1 VTVVALVSA
10 VAGTFMLPGS
20 GATASSLVPGGTGV
34 RPAARV
40 VRLSAPRTGT
50 SLPGFVL
57 KSVTARRTAKP
68 AYSGDI
74 VYPRVT
80 GVSKSAASRINARIV
95 SYVDGTATSFKHEVL
110 RTAHIQLPPGS
121 GPSALIGSVNTE
133 FDSGRIV
140 TVSLSEYTYFA
151 GAAHGITTDTTLNF
165 DAVTGSRYR
174 LADLF
179 TPSAKWLVALSG
191 ASRRALP
198 RLVGSLSNTEWID
211 SGTVPRPANFAV
223 WSLTPW
229 GLQITFGDYQV
240 AAYAAGMPLVVIP
253 YAQLAKLARPGGP
266 IALAAGEAAA
276 ATAGPL
282 RMPLLPEIS
291 EPATGECHSPV
302 SFLQGLPGPLRCSDG
317 RINVTT
323 WDIYT
328 QFVDG
333 DGSGGLRVLTL
344 GTRPS
349 VATVRAVMCADLGS
363 GPYQDRGGELQAEHL
378 AAIYHGWRFPVS
390 PTVGFPGYCHRA
402 K

>member
-1 VTVVALVSA
+1 VTVVALVLA

-20 GATASSLVPGGTGV
+20 GATASSLVPGGKGV
-34 RPAARV
+34 RQAARLV
-40 VRLSAPRTGT
+40 PLAAPRTGT
-50 SLPGFVL
+50 SIPGFVL
-57 KSVTARRTAKP
+57 RSVTARRTAKP
-68 AYSGDI
+68 AYSVDI
-74 VYPRVT
+74 VYPQVT
-80 GVSKSAASRINARIV
+80 GASKSAASRINARIV
-95 SYVDGTATSFKHEVL
+95 SFVDGTAASFEHEIL
-110 RTAHIQLPPGS
+110 RTADIKLPPGS
-121 GPSALIGSVNTE
+121 GPSTLIGSVNTE

-140 TVSLSEYTYFA
+140 AVSLSEYSYFA

-165 DAVTGSRYR
+165 DAVTGIRYR

-198 RLVGSLSNTEWID
+198 RLVGDLSNAEWID
-211 SGTVPRPANFAV
+211 SGTVPRAANFAA

-240 AAYAAGMPLVVIP
+240 AAYAAGMPQVVIP
-253 YAQLAKLARPGGP
+253 YAQLAKLAPRGGP

-282 RMPLLPEIS
+282 RMPLLPEIGQ
-291 EPATGECHSPV
+291 PTTGECHSPI
-302 SFLQGLPGPLRCSDG
+302 SFSGGFPGPLRCSDG
-317 RINVTT
+317 RINLAS

-344 GTRPS
+344 GARPS
-349 VATVRAVMCADLGS
+349 VATVRQVMCADLGS
-363 GPYQDRGGELQAEHL
+363 GPYQDRGGELRAEHL

-390 PTVGFPGYCHRA
+390 PTVDFPGYCNRA